1 MQLAYDFSQ
10 FYTLPMRVIELGPGG
25 VTQDDFDFD
34 PGSMLPDFVHDKDYS
49 ADGSI
54 DPEALLR
61 GPMPRWDRA
70 KEFLRRFVF
79 KIAPGSWLNSAQVEQ
94 KMIYLQLTRAGWMD
108 IFTLWEVLGIPN
120 IGVLPDNVRTIPE
133 RILYQ
138 QQMGLSGDI
147 NAAGRK
153 ASAQEPPRIVT
164 KES

>member
-1 MQLAYDFSQ
+1 
-10 FYTLPMRVIELGPGG
+10 
-25 VTQDDFDFD
+25 
-34 PGSMLPDFVHDKDYS
+34 MLPDFVHDKDYG
-49 ADGSI
+49 ADGAI
-54 DPEALLR
+54 TPDALMR
-61 GPMPRWDRA
+61 GPMPRFDRA

-94 KMIYLQLTRAGWMD
+94 KMIYLQLCRAGWMD

-133 RILYQ
+133 RLLYMQ
-138 QQMGLSGDI
+138 QLGLTGDV

-153 ASAQEPPRIVT
+153 ASGQSPPRVVT